1 VSGGVAYGLALPV
14 GQWPSVEKP
23 SWAEISAQV
32 RRAEELG
39 FDTVWTADEI
49 VWRDPDGSNPR
60 GFWECLTLTGA
71 VAASRSTIQVGTWVI
86 SALQHNPG
94 MVVKAAETLDEITG
108 GRFVLGLGS
117 GHPAGGANAFRFPQ
131 DKTVSRYAEALEI
144 IVPLLRGQT
153 VTFNGAFHHATDAE
167 VLPRGPSSGA
177 IPLMLGGLS
186 PRTMALAATH
196 VDLWSAFARESSLP
210 GVFQEMIEQL
220 DRICED
226 VGRDPATLERSIGVI
241 VEAGEAGEARRAE
254 ANDLGVAIS
263 GSTGQITE
271 TLASFA
277 NIGVTRVE
285 ILPYPHTLDTLDQ
298 LAPVM
303 AALV

>member
-1 VSGGVAYGLALPV
+1 MPGGVAYGLVLPV
-14 GQWPSVEKP
+14 GAWPTSKIP
-23 SWAEISAQV
+23 SWAEISALV

-71 VAASRSTIQVGTWVI
+71 VAAISTTAQVGTWVI

-94 MVVKAAETLDEITG
+94 MIVKAAETLDEITG

-117 GHPAGGANAFRFPQ
+117 GHPKGGANAFGFPQ

-144 IVPLLRGQT
+144 IVPLLRGQP
-153 VTFNGAFHHATDAE
+153 VTFTGAFHHATGAE
-167 VLPRGPSSGA
+167 VLPRGPRPGK

-186 PRTMALAATH
+186 PRTMTLAATH
-196 VDLWSAFARESSLP
+196 ADIWSAYAQESSLP
-210 GVFQEMIEQL
+210 SAFKEMIEQL
-220 DRICED
+220 DRICEG
-226 VGRDPATLERSIGVI
+226 VGRDPATLGRSLGVF
-241 VEAGEAGEARRAE
+241 VEPGDAKRAE
-254 ANDLGVAIS
+254 ADDLGVAIS
-263 GSTGQITE
+263 GSNAQIAE

-277 NIGVTRVE
+277 EVGVTRVE
-285 ILPYPHTLDTLDQ
+285 IVPYPHTIETLER

>member
-1 VSGGVAYGLALPV
+1 MSSGVAYGLVLPV
-14 GQWPSVEKP
+14 GEWPSAKRP
-23 SWAEISAQV
+23 SWAEISALV

-60 GFWECLTLTGA
+60 GFWECLTMTGA
-71 VAASRSTIQVGTWVI
+71 VAASRSTVQVGTWVI

-117 GHPAGGANAFRFPQ
+117 GHPAGGANAFGFPQ

-144 IVPLLRGQT
+144 IVPLLRGQP
-153 VTFNGAFHHATDAE
+153 VTFNGEFHHATGAE
-167 VLPRGPSSGA
+167 VLPRGPRPGK

-186 PRTMALAATH
+186 PRTMALATTH
-196 VDLWSAFARESSLP
+196 ADIWSAYARESSLP
-210 GVFQEMIEQL
+210 GAFKEMIAQL
-220 DRICED
+220 DRICEGA
-226 VGRDPATLERSIGVI
+226 GRDPATLGRSIGVF
-241 VEAGEAGEARRAE
+241 VEPGEAKRAE

-263 GSTGQITE
+263 GSTDQITE
-271 TLASFA
+271 TLAGFA
-277 NIGVTRVE
+277 DVGVTRVE
-285 ILPYPHTLDTLDQ
+285 IVPYPHTLDTLDQ
-298 LAPVM
+298 LAPVL